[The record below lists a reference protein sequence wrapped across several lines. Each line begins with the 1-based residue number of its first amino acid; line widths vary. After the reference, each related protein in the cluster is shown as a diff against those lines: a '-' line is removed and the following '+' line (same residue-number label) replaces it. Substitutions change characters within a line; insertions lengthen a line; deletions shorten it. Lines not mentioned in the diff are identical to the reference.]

1 VTSVAVVDDHRLFS
15 ASLAMALRAERLEV
29 VVPGLSSLEDLRA
42 ELDEARPQVVLLDR
56 DLGSIGS
63 GEELIGPLSL
73 TGSSVIV
80 ISGSLDEIVAGRC
93 LAAGAAACIPK
104 SEPLDVLVS
113 TVLSVSRG
121 EVLVSESE
129 RRRLIGVWRRWE
141 VSRVAAGAAFA
152 HLTPREASVL
162 SGLTAGKSVRVIASE
177 SFVSEETVRTQ
188 VRGILTKLG
197 VNSQLE
203 AVVLA
208 FRDGWRPPPGGERG
222 DAGR

>member
-1 VTSVAVVDDHRLFS
+1 
-15 ASLAMALRAERLEV
+15 MALRAESLEV
-29 VVPGLSSLEDLRA
+29 VIPGVSSLEELRA

-56 DLGSIGS
+56 DLGTIGS

-93 LAAGAAACIPK
+93 LAAGAATCIPK

-113 TVLSVSRG
+113 TVLSVSQG
-121 EVLVSESE
+121 DVLVSESE
-129 RRRLIGVWRRWE
+129 RLRLIDAWRCWQASQE
-141 VSRVAAGAAFA
+141 TAGATFT

-162 SGLTAGKSVRVIASE
+162 GGLMGGKPVRVIASE

-188 VRGILTKLG
+188 VRGILMKLG

-208 FRDGWRPPPGGERG
+208 FRDGWRPPRG
-222 DAGR
+222 DGRREGGR